1 MAEEYSPPLSPN
13 IQWVFKKPNEPYSPP
28 LSPNIIWTFGA
39 NDDEG
44 GEDRKKSSFM
54 IILTQ

>member
-1 MAEEYSPPLSPN
+1 MSPN